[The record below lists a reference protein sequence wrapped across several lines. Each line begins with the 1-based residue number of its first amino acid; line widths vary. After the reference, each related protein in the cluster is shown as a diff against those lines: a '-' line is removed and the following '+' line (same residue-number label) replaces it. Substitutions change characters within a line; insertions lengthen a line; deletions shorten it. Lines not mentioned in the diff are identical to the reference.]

1 MPYQQLLYRYCLRY
15 IHYVLY
21 QIMEAMVHH
30 ILLYCLGEIGV
41 DTSEIELSWTKHSI

>member
-1 MPYQQLLYRYCLRY
+1 MPYQQLLYRYRLWY

-21 QIMEAMVHH
+21 RIMETMVRH

-41 DTSEIELSWTKHSI
+41 DNSEIELSWTKHGI

>member
-1 MPYQQLLYRYCLRY
+1 MPYRQLLYRYHRWY

-21 QIMEAMVHH
+21 WIMEAMVHH

-41 DTSEIELSWTKHSI
+41 DTLEIELSWTKLSI